1 MAVEVI
7 TKENIYRFAKALP
20 DWLEREENIVLG
32 YVEEEPC
39 ATAVLEETDDC
50 WIISWLWVE
59 PEYRGNGIG
68 TLMLEALCKLA
79 TQKERKQIRIH
90 YSPDKD
96 WTLML
101 ESILFKKGFLVTHQE
116 IPKTVI
122 TREWFLYSEIFE
134 KENVKKPENAH
145 IYSEVP
151 QYLIGEFLSGCE
163 VKKRYLVDRDCVL
176 RADKDLSTVLIKD
189 GKIEGIVLVEKL
201 MEEGIYELSLLY
213 LSPQALKESF
223 FFLRYTADVFR
234 ESVKEFKEIHM
245 ICVNETAKRL
255 AANLL
260 NTNLYMSKIGE
271 GILAEYML

>member
-59 PEYRGNGIG
+59 PEYRGKGIG

-134 KENVKKPENAH
+134 KENVKKTENAH
-145 IYSEVP
+145 VFSEVP
-151 QYLIGEFLSGCE
+151 QYLIGEFLRGCE

-213 LSPQALKESF
+213 LSPQALKDSF
-223 FFLRYTADVFR
+223 SFLRYTADVFR

-245 ICVNETAKRL
+245 ICVNETTKRL

-271 GILAEYML
+271 GILAEYLL